1 MSETDKKVALVTGAS
16 RGIGRAV
23 ALALAADGWRVVC
36 TARSQKALELL
47 DDQIRKAGGEAT
59 LAPLDMKDFDGIDR
73 LGGALHERFGRLD
86 GLVSC
91 AGVLGDL
98 TPVAQGRPSMVNEVI
113 AVNLVAAQR
122 LIRSMD
128 PLLRAAPAA
137 RAVFTSSGAAHAGRA
152 FWGHYAASKAGL
164 EALVRA
170 YAQEVAIT
178 PMKVNLIDPG
188 AVRSAMRYKAFPG
201 EDQNALAKPE
211 DVAPLYVKMLSP
223 DYVTHGELVHAQRA
237 KV

>member
-1 MSETDKKVALVTGAS
+1 MSDTEKKVALVTGAS

-23 ALALAADGWRVVC
+23 ALALAANGWQVVC
-36 TARSQKALELL
+36 TARSQKELEQL
-47 DDQIRKAGGEAT
+47 DDEIRKAGGEAT
-59 LAPLDMKDFDGIDR
+59 LVPLDIKDFDGIDR

-98 TPVAQGRPSMVNEVI
+98 TPIAQGRPAMVSEVI
-113 AVNLVAAQR
+113 AVNLVANQR

-137 RAVFTSSGAAHAGRA
+137 RAVFTTSAAARSGRA

-164 EALVRA
+164 EALVNA
-170 YAQEVAIT
+170 YAQEISIT
-178 PMKVNLIDPG
+178 PIKENLRDPG
-188 AVRSAMRYKAFPG
+188 AVRTARRY
-201 EDQNALAKPE
+201 
-211 DVAPLYVKMLSP
+211 
-223 DYVTHGELVHAQRA
+223 
-237 KV
+237 